1 MKRLLSLFVLFLYV
15 LPVLA
20 MGVVHHIDIEQGLS
34 NGFFTTMVIDK
45 HGAVWCGSE
54 MGLNRIMPD
63 GCKAFLTYNS
73 ELKANEIVD
82 LYP

>member
-54 MGLNRIMPD
+54 MGLNGIMPD

-73 ELKANEIVD
+73 
-82 LYP
+82 